1 MVLDNHKLYDMHTT
15 TKICGEDRRQC
26 RLDAQAIAKHITNLC
41 FKLSNS
47 FQRILTTHCLSST
60 LLLPMLCKNTVSYPV
75 ICTKEIIN
83 SFNTDIVF
91 STGGNLKFNHSIKY
105 TSTFSPTLG
114 GVRESFF
121 LIFAV
126 VADDVI

>member
-1 MVLDNHKLYDMHTT
+1 MVLENHKLYDMHTT

-60 LLLPMLCKNTVSYPV
+60 LLLPTYYAMQKYCILSSYLY
-75 ICTKEIIN
+75 ERN
-83 SFNTDIVF
+83 NQQF
-91 STGGNLKFNHSIKY
+91 
-105 TSTFSPTLG
+105 
-114 GVRESFF
+114 
-121 LIFAV
+121 
-126 VADDVI
+126 